1 MAEPTTTPAPAAIA
15 GLKLWQAV
23 LVYPVILSS
32 LGAAVHTAWQEVKA
46 WRLGVRSSQLQLVQE
61 QDRLWRANIDCLTHQ
76 GIYEADGEGGLV
88 VKVTLCASG
97 DVLLRYHDNDWA
109 PVYRW
114 VARPV
119 RKEVADAPVDTPA
132 AAPARRL
139 RGSP

>member
-46 WRLGVRSSQLQLVQE
+46 WRLGVRSSQLQLVEE
-61 QDRLWRANIDCLTHQ
+61 QQRLWERNLECITHQ
-76 GIYEADGEGGLV
+76 GIYEADGEGGLLV
-88 VKVTLCASG
+88 RVTLCHSG
-97 DVLLRYHDNDWA
+97 DILVRYHDNDWP

-114 VARPV
+114 LARPT
-119 RKEVADAPVDTPA
+119 RKGPEHAPAETPP